1 MTLIESLVR
10 SIFIQS
16 FSSMTLGNLGEFN
29 EVEFTNRDSYR
40 SHPCLRECVKGQP
53 LTCYYEFVVEE
64 FNTMSKACYNCPS
77 NQSDCFRPHCI
88 AADGMKRTIT
98 VVNRMMPGPSIEVC
112 LNDTIIVDVK
122 NRLMSEGTTIH
133 WHGMHQRTTP
143 FMDGVPHVSQCP
155 IPPGQNFRYN
165 FNAENAG
172 THFWHSH
179 LGMQRGDGLFG
190 ALIVRNPEEP
200 HENLYDF
207 DTSEHI
213 MITNDWTHMP
223 GNSVFTA
230 HHHGRGS
237 NKPPNILING
247 RGKYFG
253 NMSAVSEQKMPLEF
267 KIHVADE
274 EEDFTTLAS
283 KTEAPIT
290 TRPLAVETTYE
301 IAHDYDEAN
310 FDHTTIKHETIPS
323 VRGDRKHRSKRNLLE
338 PDEDSPFV
346 PFEVFSVVKG
356 NRYRF
361 RHVNAGFLNC
371 PIEISID
378 NHTITAIATDGNS
391 LEPIEVTFLT
401 TYAGERWD
409 FVVNANQ
416 AIGNYFIRARG
427 LMDCDERFTSSF
439 QMAVLHYRG
448 APETDPAGTPSYKHS
463 RDGLALNSLNRPSGI
478 KESITVAEVKPR
490 DKGPNHIMKA
500 EPDFKFF
507 LSYDFYGKD
516 NPLFHLSNLYGF
528 NQGRKNFQIQLY
540 TI

>member
-1 MTLIESLVR
+1 MS
-10 SIFIQS
+10 
-16 FSSMTLGNLGEFN
+16 LGNLAEFN

-53 LTCYYEFVVEE
+53 LTCFYEFVVEE

-77 NQSDCFRPHCI
+77 NQTDCFRPHCI

-98 VVNRMMPGPSIEVC
+98 VVNRMMPGPIIEVC
-112 LNDTIIVDVK
+112 LDDTIIVDVK

-133 WHGMHQRTTP
+133 WHGMHQRASP
-143 FMDGVPHVSQCP
+143 YMDGVPHVTQCP
-155 IPPGQNFRYN
+155 IPAGQNFRYN
-165 FNAENAG
+165 FVAENAG

-190 ALIVRNPEEP
+190 ALIVRNPEEL

-207 DTSEHI
+207 DSSEHI

-267 KIHVADE
+267 MIHVEDE
-274 EEDFTTLAS
+274 DDDLTTI
-283 KTEAPIT
+283 TAPT
-290 TRPLAVETTYE
+290 TGKPLELETTFE
-301 IAHDYDEAN
+301 IAHDYDDEH
-310 FDHTTIKHETIPS
+310 FDHTTIKHELTPT
-323 VRGDRKHRSKRNLLE
+323 VRKDRKHRSKRNLLE
-338 PDEDSPFV
+338 PDEDSAFV
-346 PFEVFSVVKG
+346 PFEVFNVVKG

-378 NHTITAIATDGNS
+378 NHTITAIASDGNS
-391 LEPIEVTFLT
+391 LEPLEVTFLI

-416 AIGNYFIRARG
+416 EVGNYFIRARG

-448 APETDPAGTPSYKHS
+448 APEEDPSEKPSYKLS
-463 RDGLALNSLNRPSGI
+463 REGIALNSLNQGPAKGSV
-478 KESITVAEVKPR
+478 TVAEMKSIEKR
-490 DKGPNHIMKA
+490 QNNIMKA

-507 LSYDFYGKD
+507 LSYDFYAKD

-528 NQGRKNFQIQLY
+528 NQGEKTQIS
-540 TI
+540 ISRP